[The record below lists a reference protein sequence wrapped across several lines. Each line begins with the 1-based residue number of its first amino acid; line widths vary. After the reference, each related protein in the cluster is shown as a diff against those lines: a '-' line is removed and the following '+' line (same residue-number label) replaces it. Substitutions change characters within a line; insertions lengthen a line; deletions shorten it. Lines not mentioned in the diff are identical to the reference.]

1 MKQLATS
8 LVSICIRFCLR
19 FFILTEIPPYLLY
32 PGPLQI
38 LDTGSQIYWEMKQQ
52 DVSTEKNAG
61 KKNHSIYESSRFCAN
76 VYMYVKA
83 VVQAEEKGS

>member
-1 MKQLATS
+1 MQ
-8 LVSICIRFCLR
+8 
-19 FFILTEIPPYLLY
+19 
-32 PGPLQI
+32 
-38 LDTGSQIYWEMKQQ
+38 
-52 DVSTEKNAG
+52 EKK

>member
-38 LDTGSQIYWEMKQQ
+38 LDTGSQIY
-52 DVSTEKNAG
+52 
-61 KKNHSIYESSRFCAN
+61 
-76 VYMYVKA
+76 
-83 VVQAEEKGS
+83 

>member
-19 FFILTEIPPYLLY
+19 FPPYLLY

-61 KKNHSIYESSRFCAN
+61 KKKNHSIYESSRFCAN

>member
-1 MKQLATS
+1 MYSVL
-8 LVSICIRFCLR
+8 FE

-61 KKNHSIYESSRFCAN
+61 KKWQYLW
-76 VYMYVKA
+76 K
-83 VVQAEEKGS
+83 